1 MSPLLDLQRRLVEI
15 GRIRLGEQVSGGSG
29 RTRPAKRETWRLTS
43 RDKARLEAAQRT
55 YDGELRPWG
64 EQWELLT
71 EATELA
77 VMLIP
82 GQELSQWYEM
92 WGSPASGG
100 AVSCLRRCDG
110 VREILSDG
118 PCLCPE
124 NGEERNAL
132 AAKGKA
138 CKPTTRLSVL
148 LPAVEGIGCW
158 RMETHGYY
166 AAVELAGAAEILRR
180 ATEQGIL
187 LPARLRLDQREARRA
202 GQVRRFPVPVIEVDV
217 TPTEMLAIAGGGAEG
232 PALSSSPAALPPAR
246 EPSSQ
251 KATPIS
257 DAQRRLLFREA
268 KQAGVSEERLREIIG
283 ERYGESSTG
292 AIPADDLDGLLVA
305 VRAA

>member
-1 MSPLLDLQRRLVEI
+1 MPLLDLQRRLVEI
-15 GRIRLGEQVSGGSG
+15 GRIRLGEQVSAGSG

-43 RDKARLEAAQRT
+43 RDRTRLEAAQRT
-55 YDGELRPWG
+55 YGGELRPWG
-64 EQWELLT
+64 EQYELLS

-82 GQELSQWYEM
+82 GQELSQWYEL
-92 WGSPASGG
+92 WGSPSGGG

-110 VREILSDG
+110 LREILSDG

-124 NGEERNAL
+124 NGEERNGL

-148 LPAVEGIGCW
+148 LPAVEGIGSW

-166 AAVELAGAAEILRR
+166 AAVELAGASEILRR
-180 ATEQGIL
+180 ATAQGVL

-202 GQVRRFPVPVIEVDV
+202 GQVRCFPVPVIEVDI
-217 TPTEMLAIAGGGAEG
+217 TPTEMLAIAGGKGG
-232 PALSSSPAALPPAR
+232 DSPSPPTPALPPAR
-246 EPSSQ
+246 EH
-251 KATPIS
+251 KPIS

-268 KQAGVSEERLREIIG
+268 KAAGLDEDALRYLLQRENGSGSTSEIH
-283 ERYGESSTG
+283 
-292 AIPADDLDGLLVA
+292 ADDFNTLLA
-305 VRAA
+305 KVRSGK